1 MGDDFR
7 VTATFADSG
16 PVGWLADRLR
26 VHRVEDDARGRLGG
40 RVSVSGGED
49 HLFLYADSAAAAQ
62 EAEAVVRSI
71 LGEKGLQARFALDR
85 WHPVE
90 ERWEDAAQPLPAT
103 DAERAVEHER
113 LEADQEAESQA
124 SGFADWEVRV
134 DLPTHHDAVAV
145 ARRLEA
151 EGQSPIRRW
160 KYLIVGANTEDDARA
175 LAASIQADA
184 ADAKVSVEPALGM
197 VQGAFALFGGQ
208 DSGA

>member
-197 VQGAFALFGGQ
+197 VQGAFALFGSQ

>member
-71 LGEKGLQARFALDR
+71 LGEKGLQAQFALDR

-90 ERWEDAAQPLPAT
+90 ERWEDASQPLPAT

-113 LEADQEAESQA
+113 LEADQEAESRA

-197 VQGAFALFGGQ
+197 VQGAFALFGSQ

>member
-160 KYLIVGANTEDDARA
+160 KYLIVGANTEDDARS

>member
-90 ERWEDAAQPLPAT
+90 ERWEDASQPLPAT

-160 KYLIVGANTEDDARA
+160 KYLIVGANTEDDARS

>member
-26 VHRVEDDARGRLGG
+26 LHRVEDDARGRLGA
-40 RVSVSGGED
+40 RVSVSSGED

-71 LGEKGLQARFALDR
+71 LGEKGLQAQFALDR
-85 WHPVE
+85 WHPIE
-90 ERWEDAAQPLPAT
+90 ERWEDGSQPLPAT

-113 LEADQEAESQA
+113 LEAGQEAESQA
-124 SGFADWEVRV
+124 SGLADWEVRV

-175 LAASIQADA
+175 LAASIQAEA
-184 ADAKVSVEPALGM
+184 AAAKVSVEPALGM
-197 VQGAFALFGGQ
+197 VQGAFALFGSE

>member
-16 PVGWLADRLR
+16 PVGWLTDRLR
-26 VHRVEDDARGRLGG
+26 AHRVEDDARGRLGG

-90 ERWEDAAQPLPAT
+90 ERWEDASQPLPAT

-160 KYLIVGANTEDDARA
+160 KYLIVGANTEDDARV

>member
-85 WHPVE
+85 WHAVE
-90 ERWEDAAQPLPAT
+90 ERWEDASQPLPAT

-197 VQGAFALFGGQ
+197 VQGAFALFGSE
-208 DSGA
+208 DPGA

>member
-26 VHRVEDDARGRLGG
+26 VHRVEDDARGRLGA
-40 RVSVSGGED
+40 RVSVSSGED

-85 WHPVE
+85 WHPIE
-90 ERWEDAAQPLPAT
+90 ERWEDGAQPLPAT

-113 LEADQEAESQA
+113 LEAGQEAESQA

-134 DLPTHHDAVAV
+134 DLPTHHDAVTL

-175 LAASIQADA
+175 MAASIQTEA

-197 VQGAFALFGGQ
+197 VQGAFALFGSE
-208 DSGA
+208 DPGA